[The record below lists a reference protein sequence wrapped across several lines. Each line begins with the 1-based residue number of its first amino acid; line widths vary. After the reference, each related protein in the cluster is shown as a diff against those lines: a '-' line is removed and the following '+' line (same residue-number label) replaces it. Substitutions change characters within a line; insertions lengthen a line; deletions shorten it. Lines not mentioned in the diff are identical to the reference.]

1 MQQYK
6 VSKYDN
12 KLQNIMKNIFETISK
27 TAEEYGDSKNYFI
40 GSNIAGFKKVA
51 NALILQG
58 AV

>member
-1 MQQYK
+1 MAWSLGD
-6 VSKYDN
+6 VDN